1 MLTLLAMLRAGSVPG
16 PPLAAL
22 LVLAT
27 VWYGAEA
34 LMARASGWHISARAP
49 LVWMLRDLLLPVLRV
64 QAWLGSSFVWRG
76 NQMHVAEPGPPAET
90 VMQMIQESA
99 NSLAYRV
106 EERIEAC

>member
-1 MLTLLAMLRAGSVPG
+1 MLTLLVMLRAGSVPG

-49 LVWMLRDLLLPVLRV
+49 LVWMLRDLLLPVLWV

-76 NQMHVAEPGPPAET
+76 NQMHVGRARAAG
-90 VMQMIQESA
+90 
-99 NSLAYRV
+99 
-106 EERIEAC
+106 